1 MKTPRMEVQE
11 LHFHRVFL
19 CLAFPA
25 YDRFISIFVTCCCG
39 CSGQLLM
46 IENVNPNSMTGLGEG
61 LGQLLTTDGIVNH
74 GC

>member
-1 MKTPRMEVQE
+1 
-11 LHFHRVFL
+11 
-19 CLAFPA
+19 
-25 YDRFISIFVTCCCG
+25 
-39 CSGQLLM
+39 M